1 MRIIVPNST
10 ITNGTIRNLSAE
22 TYRRIDLVIG
32 TSYHDDLRA
41 VRQFLEEVV
50 KSDARILAD
59 PAPVVAVS
67 ELGDS
72 SVNFVV
78 RPWVLSSN
86 YNPVKFHLIEQI
98 KLGFD
103 ARGLTIPFPSRDVFV
118 HHSMAQ
124 NTLPFGGVGE
134 SLDRDDSFVTTSSDD
149 RSLQHFADVKAHLPA
164 RTQHSEAT
172 RQITHNRNDFVIRG

>member
-1 MRIIVPNST
+1 MRSFRFLVSRRWALFALTVVLLAWASWWLGEWQFHRLGDREERNETTS
-10 ITNGTIRNLSAE
+10 RNL
-22 TYRRIDLVIG
+22 V
-32 TSYHDDLRA
+32 
-41 VRQFLEEVV
+41 
-50 KSDARILAD
+50 AD

-86 YNPVKFHLIEQI
+86 FHAVKFHLIEQI

-118 HHSMAQ
+118 HHSMGKV
-124 NTLPFGGVGE
+124 TLPFVN
-134 SLDRDDSFVTTSSDD
+134 DSSSI
-149 RSLQHFADVKAHLPA
+149 AA
-164 RTQHSEAT
+164 
-172 RQITHNRNDFVIRG
+172 

>member
-1 MRIIVPNST
+1 MVRASTKARVDQSLVGFISDVSYHLMLIIVCIAS
-10 ITNGTIRNLSAE
+10 LSCLGAD
-22 TYRRIDLVIG
+22 TTSLIDLVIG
-32 TSYHDDLRA
+32 TSYHDDLRD

-59 PAPVVAVS
+59 PALVVAVS

-86 YNPVKFHLIEQI
+86 YNLVKFHLIEQI

-124 NTLPFGGVGE
+124 NTLPFV
-134 SLDRDDSFVTTSSDD
+134 SDQSSF
-149 RSLQHFADVKAHLPA
+149 AA
-164 RTQHSEAT
+164 
-172 RQITHNRNDFVIRG
+172 